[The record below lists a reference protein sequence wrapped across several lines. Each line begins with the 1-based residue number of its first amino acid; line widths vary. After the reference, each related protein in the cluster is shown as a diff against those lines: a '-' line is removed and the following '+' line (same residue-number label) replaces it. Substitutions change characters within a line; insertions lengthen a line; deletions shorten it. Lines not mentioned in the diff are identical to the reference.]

1 MKRRLSKIFS
11 LLRRGKTVK
20 WFTEETRTEESLME
34 NSLNNLDIM
43 TSRQLLDLRKSLE
56 KARDDKLVELKRVE
70 AELKA
75 IIERLKRVQSA
86 YYATLQR
93 EEACSGTK

>member
-1 MKRRLSKIFS
+1 M
-11 LLRRGKTVK
+11 G
-20 WFTEETRTEESLME
+20 
-34 NSLNNLDIM
+34 NSLNNRDSM
-43 TSRQLLDLRKSLE
+43 NSRQLLDLRKTLE
-56 KARDDKLVELKRVE
+56 KARDDKLAELKQVE

>member
-1 MKRRLSKIFS
+1 
-11 LLRRGKTVK
+11 
-20 WFTEETRTEESLME
+20 ME
-34 NSLNNLDIM
+34 NSLNNLGSM

-56 KARDDKLVELKRVE
+56 KARDDKLAELKRVE

-93 EEACSGTK
+93 EEACSKGK

>member
-1 MKRRLSKIFS
+1 M
-11 LLRRGKTVK
+11 G
-20 WFTEETRTEESLME
+20 
-34 NSLNNLDIM
+34 NSLNNLESM
-43 TSRQLLDLRKSLE
+43 TSRELLDLRKSLE

-75 IIERLKRVQSA
+75 VIERLKRVQSA

>member
-1 MKRRLSKIFS
+1 
-11 LLRRGKTVK
+11 
-20 WFTEETRTEESLME
+20 ME
-34 NSLNNLDIM
+34 NSLNNLEGM
-43 TSRQLLDLRKSLE
+43 TSRQLSDLRETLE
-56 KARDDKLVELKRVE
+56 KARNDKLTELKQVE

-93 EEACSGTK
+93 EEGWPRWKLGNRK

>member
-1 MKRRLSKIFS
+1 ME
-11 LLRRGKTVK
+11 KT
-20 WFTEETRTEESLME
+20 
-34 NSLNNLDIM
+34 LNNLDIM

-56 KARDDKLVELKRVE
+56 KARDDKLTELKRVE

-75 IIERLKRVQSA
+75 IVERLRRVQSA
-86 YYATLQR
+86 YYAALQR

>member
-1 MKRRLSKIFS
+1 
-11 LLRRGKTVK
+11 
-20 WFTEETRTEESLME
+20 ME
-34 NSLNNLDIM
+34 NSLNNLGSM

-56 KARDDKLVELKRVE
+56 KARDDKLAELKRVE

-86 YYATLQR
+86 YYATLQS
-93 EEACSGTK
+93 EEAWSKGK

>member
-1 MKRRLSKIFS
+1 ME
-11 LLRRGKTVK
+11 KT
-20 WFTEETRTEESLME
+20 
-34 NSLNNLDIM
+34 LNNLDIM

-56 KARDDKLVELKRVE
+56 KAREDKLAELKRVE

-93 EEACSGTK
+93 EDAWSKGK

>member
-1 MKRRLSKIFS
+1 MK
-11 LLRRGKTVK
+11 
-20 WFTEETRTEESLME
+20 
-34 NSLNNLDIM
+34 NSLNNLEGM
-43 TSRQLLDLRKSLE
+43 TSRQLSDLRKTLE
-56 KARDDKLVELKRVE
+56 KARDDKLTELKQVE

-93 EEACSGTK
+93 EEAWSRRK

>member
-1 MKRRLSKIFS
+1 
-11 LLRRGKTVK
+11 
-20 WFTEETRTEESLME
+20 ME
-34 NSLNNLDIM
+34 NNLNNLHGM
-43 TSRQLLDLRKSLE
+43 TSHQLSDLRKILE
-56 KARDDKLVELKRVE
+56 KARDNKLAELKQVE

-93 EEACSGTK
+93 EETWSRGK